1 MLSVQSDTKQLT
13 AYLKGVQKKQIP
25 FATMVAL
32 NDVAFDA
39 RSLVQKSL
47 PRRFDRPTGNPTT
60 GKGGIIGSVQ
70 VVKSKKKNLTAQVG
84 FAGRGFRTSKWM
96 ESPADIM
103 HRHIKGGTRFPKM
116 GGKLRIPSDTKGG
129 GIKLNK
135 FGNIAGKKNKIAKML
150 GKSDQFF
157 EGVPKGLSNKERGIW
172 ERIPANNKRAK
183 GSQATK
189 WKATGKIIQRIAYEP
204 FTKYKATYPFE
215 KIVVLAV
222 NKNYKKRFERALKE
236 ALKTAK

>member
-1 MLSVQSDTKQLT
+1 MLEVKQETKQLT
-13 AYLKGVQKKQIP
+13 AYLRGVQKKQIP

-32 NDVAFDA
+32 NDVAFDC

-47 PRRFDRPTGNPTT
+47 PRRFDRPTT
-60 GKGGIIGSVQ
+60 GLKSSVQ
-70 VVKSKKKNLTAQVG
+70 VVTSNKKNLTAQVG
-84 FAGRGFRTSKWM
+84 FAGRGFRTSKWK
-96 ESPADIM
+96 ESSAEIM
-103 HRHIKGGTRFPKM
+103 HRHIKGGTRFPKS
-116 GGKLRIPSDTKGG
+116 GGKLRIPSDVKGG

-135 FGNIAGKKNKIAKML
+135 FGNIAGKKAKIAKMI
-150 GKSDQFF
+150 GKSNQFF
-157 EGVPKGLSNKERGIW
+157 EGVPKGLSNKDRGIW

-204 FTKYKATYPFE
+204 FTKYRARYPFE
-215 KIVVLAV
+215 KIVALAV
-222 NKNYKKRFERALKE
+222 NKNYKKRFNTALQK

>member
-47 PRRFDRPTGNPTT
+47 PRRFDRPT
-60 GKGGIIGSVQ
+60 KGLISSVQ
-70 VVKSKKKNLTAQVG
+70 VVKSKKKNLTATVG
-84 FAGRGFRTSKWM
+84 FAGLGFRTTKWM
-96 ESPADIM
+96 ESPAQIM
-103 HRHIKGGTRFPKM
+103 SRHIKGGIRFPKK
-116 GGKLRIPSDTKGG
+116 GGNLRIPSDVKGG

-135 FGNIAGKKNKIAKML
+135 FGNISGKKAKIAKMI

-157 EGVPKGLSNKERGIW
+157 EGVPKGLSNKDRGIW
-172 ERIPANNKRAK
+172 ERTPRNSKRAK

-189 WKATGKIIQRIAYEP
+189 WKATGKIVQRIAYEP
-204 FTKYKATYPFE
+204 FTKYKARYPFS
-215 KIVVLAV
+215 KIVSTAV
-222 NKNYKKRFERALKE
+222 VKNYKKRFNSALIK
-236 ALKTAK
+236 ALKTAR

>member
-25 FATMVAL
+25 FATKNAL

-39 RSLVQKSL
+39 RSFVKKSL
-47 PRRFDRPTGNPTT
+47 PRRFDRPTQGL
-60 GKGGIIGSVQ
+60 ISSVQ
-70 VVKSKKKNLTAQVG
+70 VKKTNKKDLTAIVG
-84 FAGRGFRTSKWM
+84 FAGLGFRTTKWS
-96 ESPADIM
+96 ESPAKIM
-103 HRHIKGGTRFPKM
+103 RRHIKGGTRFPKM

-222 NKNYKKRFERALKE
+222 NKNYKKRFVRALQK
-236 ALKTAK
+236 ALKTAR

>member
-25 FATMVAL
+25 FATMIAL

-47 PRRFDRPTGNPTT
+47 PRRFDRPT
-60 GKGGIIGSVQ
+60 KGLISSVQ
-70 VVKSKKKNLTAQVG
+70 VIKSKKKNLTATVG
-84 FAGRGFRTSKWM
+84 FAGLGFRTSKWM
-96 ESPADIM
+96 ESPAQIM
-103 HRHIKGGTRFPKM
+103 SRHIKGGTRFPKK
-116 GGKLRIPSDTKGG
+116 GGSLRIPSDVKGG

-135 FGNIAGKKNKIAKML
+135 FGNLSGKKAKIAKMI

-157 EGVPKGLSNKERGIW
+157 EGVPKGLSNKDRGIW
-172 ERIPANNKRAK
+172 ERTPKNSKRAK

-189 WKATGKIIQRIAYEP
+189 WQATGKIVQRIAYEP
-204 FTKYKATYPFE
+204 FTKYKARYPFE

-222 NKNYKKRFERALKE
+222 NKNYKKRFVRALQK
-236 ALKTAK
+236 ALKTAR

>member
-32 NDVAFDA
+32 NDVAFDC

-47 PRRFDRPTGNPTT
+47 PRRFDRPT
-60 GKGGIIGSVQ
+60 KGLISSVQ

-84 FAGRGFRTSKWM
+84 FAGRGFRTSKWQ

-157 EGVPKGLSNKERGIW
+157 EGVPKGLSNKDRGIW
-172 ERIPANNKRAK
+172 ERIPANSKRAK

-189 WKATGKIIQRIAYEP
+189 MIQRIAYEP

-222 NKNYKKRFERALKE
+222 NKNYKKRFNTALHK
-236 ALKTAK
+236 ALKTAR

>member
-13 AYLKGVQKKQIP
+13 SYLKGVQKKQIP

-39 RSLVQKSL
+39 RSFVQKSL
-47 PRRFDRPTGNPTT
+47 PRRFDRPT
-60 GKGGIIGSVQ
+60 KGLISSVQ
-70 VVKSKKKNLTAQVG
+70 VVKSKKKNLTATVG
-84 FAGRGFRTSKWM
+84 FAGLGFRTSKWM
-96 ESPADIM
+96 ESPAQIM
-103 HRHIKGGTRFPKM
+103 SRHIKGGTRFPKK
-116 GGKLRIPSDTKGG
+116 GGSLRIPSDVKGG

-135 FGNIAGKKNKIAKML
+135 FGNLAGKKAKIAKMI

-157 EGVPKGLSNKERGIW
+157 EGVPKGNFSNKDRGIW
-172 ERIPANNKRAK
+172 ERTPANNKRAK

-189 WKATGKIIQRIAYEP
+189 WKATGKIVQRIAYES
-204 FTKYKATYPFE
+204 FTKYKARYPFE

-222 NKNYKKRFERALKE
+222 NKNYKKRFVRALQK
-236 ALKTAK
+236 ALKPAR

>member
-13 AYLKGVQKKQIP
+13 AYLRGVQKKQIP

-32 NDVAFDA
+32 NDVAFDC

-47 PRRFDRPTGNPTT
+47 PRRFDRPT
-60 GKGGIIGSVQ
+60 KGLISSVQ
-70 VVKSKKKNLTAQVG
+70 VIKSKKKNLTAQVG

-236 ALKTAK
+236 ALKTAR